1 MKKFLCWM
9 ALVAALFVGFAGGR
23 ADAQP
28 GDRED
33 RTESPY
39 FFVAGGDPDTDCLPL
54 ESTTA
59 RVTIAGVL
67 ADVVV
72 TQVYKNDGKKPLEAI
87 YIFPASTRAAVYGM
101 KMTIGKR
108 VIEAKIKKRD
118 EARREYEQAR
128 DAGKNASLLEQHR
141 PNVFQMNV
149 ANIMPGDRIFVEL
162 RYTELLVPTDRIYEF
177 VYPTVAG
184 PRYAGAKEG
193 GSASADRWV
202 ANPYLRQGER
212 SATTFDISVAIKAG
226 MPIRDLACPTH
237 KVNIA
242 YESAAGANVTLSK
255 GEAHGGNRDYILR
268 YRLDGNKIQTGLLLS
283 QGEKENFFVL
293 LMQPPKRVT
302 DAQIPGREY
311 IFVVDVSGSMH
322 GFPLSVS
329 KKLLADL
336 IGRLRPTDT
345 FNVLLF
351 SGGSTLMA
359 EESLPATRSNI
370 ARAISVIDR
379 QRGGGGTEL
388 LPALRRALTLKR
400 EEGVARSIILVTD
413 GYVSVEE
420 EAFDLIRTHLASAS
434 LFAFGIG
441 SSVNRHLMEGL
452 AHVGGGEPFIVTK
465 PDEAPGQAE
474 RFRKMIATPV
484 LTQVQ
489 VEFRGFDACDIEP
502 VSVPDVLAERPVLV
516 FGKWRGKP
524 QGTIRLTGIA
534 GGGPYSETVDVAAY
548 RPAPENAALK
558 YLWARHRIMILSDYN
573 KLRGDEKR
581 VKEVTDLGLAY
592 NLLTAYTSFVAVD
605 SEVRNRDGKP
615 TTVKQPLPLPEG
627 VSDYAVGNSMSAAA
641 PAVME
646 GMGLRGKSTQYAF
659 SDKSYKREIAAPQ
672 KKDRIVI
679 DRLTVG
685 KGLAEDAVR
694 KVVLAGV
701 GDIEK
706 CLAGKNVAGKVKISL
721 TIGAD
726 GAVAKT
732 TIDDGGALEAATR
745 RCLADAVKKWFFP
758 APGEG
763 RSVQVV
769 ITLKL

>member
-1 MKKFLCWM
+1 
-9 ALVAALFVGFAGGR
+9 
-23 ADAQP
+23 
-28 GDRED
+28 
-33 RTESPY
+33 
-39 FFVAGGDPDTDCLPL
+39 
-54 ESTTA
+54 
-59 RVTIAGVL
+59 
-67 ADVVV
+67 
-72 TQVYKNDGKKPLEAI
+72 
-87 YIFPASTRAAVYGM
+87 
-101 KMTIGKR
+101 
-108 VIEAKIKKRD
+108 
-118 EARREYEQAR
+118 
-128 DAGKNASLLEQHR
+128 
-141 PNVFQMNV
+141 
-149 ANIMPGDRIFVEL
+149 
-162 RYTELLVPTDRIYEF
+162 
-177 VYPTVAG
+177 
-184 PRYAGAKEG
+184 
-193 GSASADRWV
+193 
-202 ANPYLRQGER
+202 
-212 SATTFDISVAIKAG
+212 
-226 MPIRDLACPTH
+226 
-237 KVNIA
+237 
-242 YESAAGANVTLSK
+242 
-255 GEAHGGNRDYILR
+255 
-268 YRLDGNKIQTGLLLS
+268 
-283 QGEKENFFVL
+283 
-293 LMQPPKRVT
+293 
-302 DAQIPGREY
+302 
-311 IFVVDVSGSMH
+311 
-322 GFPLSVS
+322 
-329 KKLLADL
+329 
-336 IGRLRPTDT
+336 
-345 FNVLLF
+345 
-351 SGGSTLMA
+351 
-359 EESLPATRSNI
+359 
-370 ARAISVIDR
+370 
-379 QRGGGGTEL
+379 
-388 LPALRRALTLKR
+388 
-400 EEGVARSIILVTD
+400 
-413 GYVSVEE
+413 
-420 EAFDLIRTHLASAS
+420 
-434 LFAFGIG
+434 
-441 SSVNRHLMEGL
+441 MEGL

-726 GAVAKT
+726 GAVAKA